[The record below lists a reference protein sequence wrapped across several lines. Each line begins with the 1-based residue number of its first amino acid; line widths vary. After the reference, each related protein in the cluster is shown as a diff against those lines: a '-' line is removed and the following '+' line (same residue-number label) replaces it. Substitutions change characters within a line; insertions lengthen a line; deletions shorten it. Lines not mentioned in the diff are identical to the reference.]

1 MATLAEWPFSSHTV
15 LLDPCFHISST
26 SHQQSFAKP
35 CTALHTIH
43 THEPASFPV
52 TGYPAQRGGVG
63 GGHSSSGG
71 VGADHSSLPQQR
83 LLAERKWRLGLHVRG
98 HPSAL
103 MAELYRVLQV
113 GRVVGFSL
121 FLQAAAPA
129 TDGSAAVYKDDMM

>member
-1 MATLAEWPFSSHTV
+1 
-15 LLDPCFHISST
+15 
-26 SHQQSFAKP
+26 
-35 CTALHTIH
+35 
-43 THEPASFPV
+43 
-52 TGYPAQRGGVG
+52 VG

-113 GRVVGFSL
+113 GRVLSVHIGCCSCCCRMAL
-121 FLQAAAPA
+121 LLSIRGYIKLVESQQLLC
-129 TDGSAAVYKDDMM
+129 YMLCIRLC